1 MKKLLVIAASLAS
14 IVLVLFSSCELP
26 TTSFDENL
34 LIGKWTRPS
43 TLTDGQDCY
52 RYNADYTGAT
62 WDTGDDVSEAE
73 GQPFTW
79 SVESATMTH
88 IHIMEMGEK
97 TPIPKTYTLLT
108 LNDSTLSYKDDFGV
122 SFTFIKVK

>member
-1 MKKLLVIAASLAS
+1 MKKLVVIAASLAS

-52 RYNADYTGAT
+52 RYKADYTGAT
-62 WDTGDDVSEAE
+62 WDTGEVAGEEEA
-73 GQPFTW
+73 QPFTW
-79 SVESATMTH
+79 SLEGATLTQVH
-88 IHIMEMGEK
+88 QGEMGQK
-97 TPIPKTYTLLT
+97 VPKVYTLTT
-108 LNDSTLSYKDDFGV
+108 LNDSTLSYKDDYGV

>member
-1 MKKLLVIAASLAS
+1 MKKLVVIAASLAS
-14 IVLVLFSSCELP
+14 IVLILFSSCETP
-26 TTSFDENL
+26 ITFDETL

-88 IHIMEMGEK
+88 IHIMENGGK
-97 TPIPKTYTLLT
+97 IPKTYTLLT
-108 LNDSTLSYKDDFGV
+108 LNDSTLSYRDEFGN
-122 SFTFIKVK
+122 SFTFIKTK

>member
-1 MKKLLVIAASLAS
+1 MKKLVVIAASLAS
-14 IVLVLFSSCELP
+14 IVLILFSSCETP
-26 TTSFDENL
+26 ITFDETL
-34 LIGKWTRPS
+34 LIGQWNRPS

-108 LNDSTLSYKDDFGV
+108 LNDSTLSYKDDYGV
-122 SFTFIKVK
+122 SFTFIKVKY

>member
-1 MKKLLVIAASLAS
+1 MKKLLFLTACLAS
-14 IVLVLFSSCELP
+14 FVIISFSSCELP
-26 TTSFDENL
+26 ASFNEDF
-34 LIGKWTRPS
+34 LIGKWERPS
-43 TLTDGQDCY
+43 NNGLECY
-52 RYNADYTGAT
+52 RYDANYNGVT
-62 WDTGDDVSEAE
+62 WDTGEDVSEAE

-88 IHIMEMGEK
+88 IHIMEMGGK
-97 TPIPKTYTLLT
+97 IPKTYTLLT

>member
-1 MKKLLVIAASLAS
+1 MKKLVVIAASLAS
-14 IVLVLFSSCELP
+14 IVLILFSSCETP
-26 TTSFDENL
+26 VTFDETL

-43 TLTDGQDCY
+43 TLSDGQDCY

-62 WDTGDDVSEAE
+62 WDTGEDVSEAE

-88 IHIMEMGEK
+88 IHIMEEGGK
-97 TPIPKTYTLLT
+97 IPKTYTLLT
-108 LNDSTLSYKDDFGV
+108 LNDSTLSYRDEYE
-122 SFTFIKVK
+122 SSTFIKTK